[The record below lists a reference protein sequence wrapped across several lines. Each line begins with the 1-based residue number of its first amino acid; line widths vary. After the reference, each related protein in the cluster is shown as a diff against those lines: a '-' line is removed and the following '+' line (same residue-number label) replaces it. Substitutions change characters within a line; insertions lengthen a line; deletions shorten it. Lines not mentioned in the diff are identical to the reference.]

1 MTSGQEVEQALHV
14 ARRLIEAGIPVFAAE
29 PDGKGGHLLPAKWQL
44 TVPSM
49 MWIEKWRPGWGL
61 GAVGGH
67 AGDFL
72 DEDPRHG
79 GDESVAELLAL
90 SQMPRAYGVAETPSG
105 GRHYLIAPLHEGRM
119 SRVMPGLDYQG
130 GRPDGTGRAF
140 VWIAPTVR
148 ASKVTGEMVAYR
160 WTQEPDLEWLAE
172 GGDESGVMVAA
183 RVHAA
188 RARKTSEERAADTR
202 PAGLRRFTLD
212 EARTYC
218 SITLDRLMAAQIGE
232 IEERA
237 NDAAVTLSHFVP
249 DIFSE
254 DYAFAAL
261 SAALAVTAYDAATW
275 HADKFRDV
283 IAGRNGRAPGDWRAE
298 PVAAVIA
305 PGFEEAPEGQQSRA
319 DWLEG
324 QLVTADDLAAM
335 PAPVPLVYGLLNL
348 DTESWLIGAAGSF
361 KSFVALDIAACVG
374 SGQSWQ
380 GHRVTQGDVIYI
392 AAEGARGMTLRTRA
406 WQQDRARSMDGVAFL
421 PLPVQVK
428 KTEDWAALV
437 EVCRRRKPSLII
449 IDTQHRIM
457 KGLEENSASDFAYV
471 TEALTA
477 LRMATGA
484 CVLVIHHTGRNGQD
498 ARGTSAIDGAQDT
511 ELKVERMM
519 PRSSMRVKLI
529 EDKQKDMAE
538 EDGGTEL
545 KLKVVELGLDPE
557 TSVMLS
563 SLVLDSEWAAARPEQ
578 EREIDVEPWKGLE
591 PEEWSARVVARQAKV
606 KRRILQVLADHAG
619 QTGITEA
626 TVRKVVTDR
635 WEAPHVTT
643 WTDSWQA
650 VKDLDITVNT
660 GGERWAL
667 DGVILS
673 ELRDASQ

>member
-49 MWIEKWRPGWGL
+49 TWIEKWRPGWGL

-119 SRVMPGLDYQG
+119 SSVMPGLDYQG

-298 PVAAVIA
+298 PVAASVDEAVAAASVDEVDALIA
-305 PGFEEAPEGQQSRA
+305 EMLSPAEISTR
-319 DWLEG
+319 
-324 QLVTADDLAAM
+324 
-335 PAPVPLVYGLLNL
+335 PAPRPLIKGLLTL
-348 DTESWLIGAAGSF
+348 DSESWLIGAPGSK
-361 KSFVALDIAACVG
+361 KSFVALDMAAHVVRG
-374 SGQSWQ
+374 EPWQ
-380 GHRVTQGDVIYI
+380 GRKVTAGEVVMIV
-392 AAEGARGMTLRTRA
+392 AEGAGGMSLRIRA
-406 WQQDRARSMDGVAFL
+406 WEQKYGEIGAGMRIL
-421 PLPVQVK
+421 PRPVQAADLSKWAVLVK
-428 KTEDWAALV
+428 ACERL
-437 EVCRRRKPSLII
+437 KPSLIV
-449 IDTQHRIM
+449 IDTQARVTV
-457 KGLEENSASDFAYV
+457 GLEENSATDMGVYV
-471 TEALTA
+471 AAAGA
-477 LRMATGA
+477 LREATGA
-484 CVLVIHHTGRNGQD
+484 CVLTVHHTGRQGGD
-498 ARGTSAIDGAQDT
+498 ARGSSAIDGAQTT
-511 ELKVERMM
+511 ELKVKSTGRLTGEL
-519 PRSSMRVKLI
+519 VT
-529 EDKQKDMAE
+529 EKQKDLEQADPVPLAFKVVGVGMD
-538 EDGGTEL
+538 EDGAEL
-545 KLKVVELGLDPE
+545 
-557 TSVMLS
+557 TSLIVAG
-563 SLVLDSEWAAARPEQ
+563 EWEAARVAAVEDHSYVISEPD
-578 EREIDVEPWKGLE
+578 ERWERYTAP
-591 PEEWSARVVARQAKV
+591 SATGQ
-606 KRRILQVLADHAG
+606 RRILQLLAELAQAIELPEPRIRSLYTKQWRAG
-619 QTGITEA
+619 KKMDERDWTRQWDG
-626 TVRKVVTDR
+626 VRKLVFPAGSPDAGEPLVVCESGQR
-635 WEAPHVTT
+635 YRLHP
-643 WTDSWQA
+643 SLN
-650 VKDLDITVNT
+650 LD
-660 GGERWAL
+660 A
-667 DGVILS
+667 
-673 ELRDASQ
+673 